1 MSMLNEESAC
11 GRGTRSGSAAG
22 AATLIGRARSYLGLL
37 LGVVLRVGVDDFRHQ
52 AMPDDILRR
61 EPGEMDVLD
70 ALEDFLDDTK
80 AAPHT
85 TGKVD
90 LGYVTGDDHLRPE
103 PEPGQEHLHLLG

>member
-22 AATLIGRARSYLGLL
+22 AATLVGRARSYLGLL
-37 LGVVLRVGVDDFRHQ
+37 LGVILRVGVDDVRHQ

-70 ALEDFLDDTK
+70 ALEDLLHDSK
-80 AAPHT
+80 AAPHPA
-85 TGKVD
+85 GEVD
-90 LGYVTGDDHLRPE
+90 LGDVTGDHHLRAE
-103 PEPGQEHLHLLG
+103 AEPGEEHLHLLG